1 MILGTLDLFLGSKA
15 CKLGEK
21 PRVFCAKHLTG
32 NLRINIPNVLNEN
45 LTVLEFYIRI
55 HMC

>member
-15 CKLGEK
+15 CKLGKK
-21 PRVFCAKHLTG
+21 PRVFRAKHLTG
-32 NLRINIPNVLNEN
+32 NLTINIPNVLNEN